1 MHTYSS
7 VLALSQPTEQT
18 SSAVFSSPHSGSDYP
33 AEMLARTHL
42 SQTALRSSEDAF
54 VDELFVSAPSHGAPL
69 IAAVRPRAWL
79 DLNRAADELD
89 PALVAGAPK
98 SNRSPRINAGL
109 GVIPRVV
116 SESRIIMNGKITLDE
131 AQTRIA
137 AYHRPYHNALST
149 LLRDTREMF
158 GHAILFDC
166 HSMPHDALAGS
177 TMINGARPEVVLGD
191 RFGASCERW
200 VMDAAMDL
208 FSASGFR
215 VVRNAPFAGGYITQ
229 TYGQPSKGI
238 HALQI
243 EIDRS
248 LYMNETSVT
257 KTVRFSFVQRQI
269 NDIVRKLA
277 KIGREQ
283 LSIAAE

>member
-1 MHTYSS
+1 
-7 VLALSQPTEQT
+7 
-18 SSAVFSSPHSGSDYP
+18 
-33 AEMLARTHL
+33 MLARTHL
-42 SQTALRSSEDAF
+42 SPQALRSSEDAF
-54 VDELFVSAPSHGAPL
+54 IDELFSSAPSHGAPL
-69 IAAVRPRAWL
+69 IAATMPRAWL
-79 DLNRAADELD
+79 DLNRAEDELD

-116 SESRIIMNGKITLDE
+116 SDSRIIMSGKMTLAE
-131 AQTRIA
+131 AEARIKA
-137 AYHRPYHNALST
+137 FHRPYHETLSDM
-149 LLRDTREMF
+149 LRETRELF

-177 TMINGARPEVVLGD
+177 TMVNGARPEIVLGD

-200 VMDAAMDL
+200 VMDAAMDI
-208 FSASGFR
+208 FGDAGFR

-229 TYGQPSKGI
+229 TYGRPAKGI

-248 LYMNETSVT
+248 LYMIESGVT
-257 KTVRFSFVQRQI
+257 KSIRFPAVQRQI
-269 NDIVRKLA
+269 NGIVRKLVR
-277 KIGREQ
+277 IGQ
-283 LSIAAE
+283 DKLSIAAE